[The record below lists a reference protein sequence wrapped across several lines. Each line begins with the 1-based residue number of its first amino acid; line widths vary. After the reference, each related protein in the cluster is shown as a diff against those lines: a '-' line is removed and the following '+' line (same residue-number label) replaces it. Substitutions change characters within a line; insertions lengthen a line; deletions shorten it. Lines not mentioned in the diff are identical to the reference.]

1 MVMMPYTSST
11 KPGLSRVYQKKI
23 ILYQLFRGCIIFFF
37 LFLKQMWPKNLSL
50 CPAYLAALYQLCS
63 LYFPRVIQSLSS
75 FSPRMFGS
83 CSANCGAFPETNL
96 SHKVTQGGNSE

>member
-37 LFLKQMWPKNLSL
+37 SFFKTNVAKKSVLVPCLPCCPVSVMLPLLPQGDPEPLF
-50 CPAYLAALYQLCS
+50 
-63 LYFPRVIQSLSS
+63 F
-75 FSPRMFGS
+75 FSKDVRKLFCKLWGFS
-83 CSANCGAFPETNL
+83 
-96 SHKVTQGGNSE
+96 